1 MNIYYADQ
9 SFAQISANPYRNNLP
24 YTDDW
29 IMLKLLETAKDLNLL
44 QYVKGEV
51 SRLIITKEGGN
62 WEHQIFDF
70 IQYQSSYNKNIILAV
85 DKKDLDT
92 AQSVYGNQSYTDR
105 FLRPYER
112 KILIHTTTKEN
123 YNAIMHDGY
132 LKSWNSLKKLSFL
145 KENTPVGRLFGDPPD
160 YSDYI
165 MFTNGGL
172 GAERVV
178 SSRQKGKID
187 LNFDSPYIAGAR
199 FYFDADK
206 IAKDGLLVRDGRHL
220 KVKDSLLINS
230 YILWIATPDILGI
243 SEETTPRIFA
253 EKANAM
259 FEQKYGISVQ

>member
-1 MNIYYADQ
+1 MNIYYVDP
-9 SFAQISANPYRNNLP
+9 SFFQVKSNPYANNLP

-29 IMLKLLETAKDLNLL
+29 TMLKLLETAKGINLL
-44 QYVKGEV
+44 QYEKGEV
-51 SRLIITKEGGN
+51 SRLIITKESGN
-62 WEHQIFDF
+62 WEYQMFDF

-85 DKKDLDT
+85 NKKDFDT
-92 AQSVYGNQSYTDR
+92 AQAVYGNHSYTDR

-123 YNAIMHDGY
+123 YNAIMQEGY
-132 LKSWNSLKKLSFL
+132 LRSWNKLKKNNFL
-145 KENTPVGRLFGDPPD
+145 AEDTPLGRLLGDPPD

-172 GAERVV
+172 GAERVI

-187 LNFDSPYIAGAR
+187 LSFDSPYIAGAR

-220 KVKDSLLINS
+220 KVKDSLHISS

-259 FEQKYGISVQ
+259 FEQKFRISVQ